1 MYDLSSGEWLSLL
14 FGPDNDLSGA
24 DLGQESGH
32 FGAWSA
38 AGRAGRILWTLP
50 RTGLVG
56 STSWR
61 NWMIVL
67 CRALKRPL
75 IGLAAAFCLGPFL
88 VAHAGQAENTVQLPI
103 KDLKIFAEIFGKIKS
118 SYVDDIDDS
127 QLLNDAIKG
136 MLGGLDPHT
145 VYLDAES
152 FREMNIDTHGE
163 FGGLGLEVTM
173 ENGVIRIVAPIDD
186 TPAHKAG
193 LKSGDLIISLDGVQV
208 KGLSLDESVS
218 LMRGKPGSEIVLTI
232 VRKGRPEPFEVT
244 LNRAIIQLESVRAEL
259 LETGFGYVRV
269 TQFQTGT
276 ATSLRQQLA
285 RLAREAGTALSGLVL
300 DLRDNPGGILDGAVQ
315 VSDTFLRDGLIVSTR
330 GRTEDS
336 EVTFS
341 ASPKDYLNDAPL
353 VVLVNGGSASA
364 SEIVAGA
371 LQDHGRALILGTTT
385 FGKGSVQ
392 TILPM
397 FNGAA
402 LKLTTARYYTPNDRS
417 IQATGITP
425 DVVSQPAESSQTP
438 DGDAS
443 RLRESDLAGHLENE
457 LEKDQDS
464 TVDTKADPSL
474 VSDPQVREALNI
486 LKGMVIARQ
495 QSL

>member
-1 MYDLSSGEWLSLL
+1 
-14 FGPDNDLSGA
+14 
-24 DLGQESGH
+24 
-32 FGAWSA
+32 
-38 AGRAGRILWTLP
+38 
-50 RTGLVG
+50 
-56 STSWR
+56 
-61 NWMIVL
+61 MIVL
-67 CRALKRPL
+67 CRALKRLL
-75 IGLAAAFCLGPFL
+75 IGLAAAFCLGPL
-88 VAHAGQAENTVQLPI
+88 WVAHAGQAENAVQLPI
-103 KDLKIFAEIFGKIKS
+103 EDLKIFAEIFGKIKS
-118 SYVDDIDDS
+118 DYVEDIDDS

-136 MLGGLDPHT
+136 MLDGLDPHT
-145 VYLDAES
+145 VYLDPDS

-193 LKSGDLIISLDGVQV
+193 LKSGDLIISMDGVQV
-208 KGLSLDESVS
+208 KGLSLGESVS

-232 VRKGRPEPFEVT
+232 VRKDRPEPFEVT
-244 LNRAIIQLESVRAEL
+244 LKRAIIQLESVRAEL

-269 TQFQTGT
+269 IQFQIGT

-285 RLAREAGTALSGLVL
+285 RLAREAGTALKGLVL
-300 DLRDNPGGILDGAVQ
+300 DLRDNPGGVLDGAIQ

-330 GRTEDS
+330 GRAEDS

-397 FNGAA
+397 LNGAA

-457 LEKDQDS
+457 LEKDQNA
-464 TVDTKADPSL
+464 TVDTKTDPL
-474 VSDPQVREALNI
+474 LFSDLQVREALNI
-486 LKGMVIARQ
+486 LKGMVIARH

>member
-1 MYDLSSGEWLSLL
+1 
-14 FGPDNDLSGA
+14 
-24 DLGQESGH
+24 
-32 FGAWSA
+32 
-38 AGRAGRILWTLP
+38 
-50 RTGLVG
+50 
-56 STSWR
+56 
-61 NWMIVL
+61 MIVL
-67 CRALKRPL
+67 CRALKRLL
-75 IGLAAAFCLGPFL
+75 IGLAAAFCLGPL
-88 VAHAGQAENTVQLPI
+88 WVAHAGQAENAVQLPI
-103 KDLKIFAEIFGKIKS
+103 EDLKIFAEIFGKIKS
-118 SYVDDIDDS
+118 DYVEDIDDS

-136 MLGGLDPHT
+136 MLDGLDPHT
-145 VYLDAES
+145 VYLDPDS

-193 LKSGDLIISLDGVQV
+193 LKSGDLIISMDGVQV
-208 KGLSLDESVS
+208 KGLSLGESVS

-232 VRKGRPEPFEVT
+232 VRKDRPEPFEVT
-244 LNRAIIQLESVRAEL
+244 LKRAIILLESVRAEL

-269 TQFQTGT
+269 IQFQTGT

-285 RLAREAGTALSGLVL
+285 RLAREAGTALNGLVL
-300 DLRDNPGGILDGAVQ
+300 DLRDNPGGVLDGAIQ

-330 GRTEDS
+330 GRAEDS
-336 EVTFS
+336 QVTFS

-397 FNGAA
+397 LNGAA

-425 DVVSQPAESSQTP
+425 DVVSQPAESSQTL
-438 DGDAS
+438 DRDAS

-457 LEKDQDS
+457 LEKDQNA
-464 TVDTKADPSL
+464 TVDTKTDPL
-474 VSDPQVREALNI
+474 LFSDLQVREALNI

>member
-1 MYDLSSGEWLSLL
+1 
-14 FGPDNDLSGA
+14 
-24 DLGQESGH
+24 
-32 FGAWSA
+32 
-38 AGRAGRILWTLP
+38 
-50 RTGLVG
+50 
-56 STSWR
+56 
-61 NWMIVL
+61 MIVL
-67 CRALKRPL
+67 CSALKRLL
-75 IGLAAAFCLGPFL
+75 IGLVAAFCLGPL
-88 VAHAGQAENTVQLPI
+88 WVAHAGQAENGVQLPI
-103 KDLKIFAEIFGKIKS
+103 EDLKIFAEIFGKIKS
-118 SYVDDIDDS
+118 DYVEDIDDS

-136 MLGGLDPHT
+136 MLDGLDPHT
-145 VYLDAES
+145 VYLDPES

-193 LKSGDLIISLDGVQV
+193 LKSGDLIISMDGVQV
-208 KGLSLDESVS
+208 KGLSLAESVS

-232 VRKGRPEPFEVT
+232 VRKDRPEPFEVT
-244 LNRAIIQLESVRAEL
+244 LKRAIIQLESVRAEL
-259 LETGFGYVRV
+259 LETGFGYVRII
-269 TQFQTGT
+269 QFQTGT
-276 ATSLRQQLA
+276 ATSLHQQLA
-285 RLAREAGTALSGLVL
+285 RLARKAGTALKGLVL
-300 DLRDNPGGILDGAVQ
+300 DLRDNPGGVLDGAIQ

-330 GRTEDS
+330 GRAEDS

-397 FNGAA
+397 LNGAA

-438 DGDAS
+438 DGDVS

-457 LEKDQDS
+457 LQKDENA
-464 TVDTKADPSL
+464 TVNTETDPLL

-495 QSL
+495 

>member
-1 MYDLSSGEWLSLL
+1 
-14 FGPDNDLSGA
+14 
-24 DLGQESGH
+24 
-32 FGAWSA
+32 
-38 AGRAGRILWTLP
+38 
-50 RTGLVG
+50 
-56 STSWR
+56 
-61 NWMIVL
+61 MIVL
-67 CRALKRPL
+67 CRALKRLL
-75 IGLAAAFCLGPFL
+75 IGLAAAFCLGPL
-88 VAHAGQAENTVQLPI
+88 WVAHAGQAENAVQLPI
-103 KDLKIFAEIFGKIKS
+103 EDLKIFAEIFGKIKS
-118 SYVDDIDDS
+118 DYVEDIDDS

-136 MLGGLDPHT
+136 MLDGLDPHT
-145 VYLDAES
+145 VYLDPES

-193 LKSGDLIISLDGVQV
+193 LKSGDLIISMDGVQV
-208 KGLSLDESVS
+208 KGLSLGESVS

-232 VRKGRPEPFEVT
+232 VRKDRPEPFEVT
-244 LNRAIIQLESVRAEL
+244 LKRAIIQLESVRAEL

-269 TQFQTGT
+269 VQFQTGT

-285 RLAREAGTALSGLVL
+285 RLAREAGTALKGLVL
-300 DLRDNPGGILDGAVQ
+300 DLRDNPGGVLDGAIQ

-330 GRTEDS
+330 GRAENS

-397 FNGAA
+397 LNGAA

-457 LEKDQDS
+457 LEKDQNA
-464 TVDTKADPSL
+464 TVDPKTDRL
-474 VSDPQVREALNI
+474 LFSDLQVREALNI

>member
-1 MYDLSSGEWLSLL
+1 M
-14 FGPDNDLSGA
+14 N
-24 DLGQESGH
+24 
-32 FGAWSA
+32 
-38 AGRAGRILWTLP
+38 
-50 RTGLVG
+50 
-56 STSWR
+56 
-61 NWMIVL
+61 VL
-67 CRALKRPL
+67 CRALKRLL
-75 IGLAAAFCLGPFL
+75 IGLAAAFCLGPL
-88 VAHAGQAENTVQLPI
+88 WVAHAGQAENAVQLPI
-103 KDLKIFAEIFGKIKS
+103 EDLKIFAEIFGKIKS
-118 SYVDDIDDS
+118 DYVEDIDDS

-136 MLGGLDPHT
+136 MLDGLDPHT
-145 VYLDAES
+145 VYLDPES

-193 LKSGDLIISLDGVQV
+193 LKSGDLIISMDGVQV
-208 KGLSLDESVS
+208 KGLSLGESVS

-232 VRKGRPEPFEVT
+232 VRKDRPEPFEVT
-244 LNRAIIQLESVRAEL
+244 LKRAIIQLESVRAEL

-269 TQFQTGT
+269 IQFQTGT

-285 RLAREAGTALSGLVL
+285 RLAREAGTALKGLVL
-300 DLRDNPGGILDGAVQ
+300 DLRDNPGGVLDGAIQ

-330 GRTEDS
+330 GRAENS

-397 FNGAA
+397 LNGAA

-457 LEKDQDS
+457 LEKDQNA
-464 TVDTKADPSL
+464 TVDPKTDRL
-474 VSDPQVREALNI
+474 LFSDLQVREALNI

>member
-1 MYDLSSGEWLSLL
+1 
-14 FGPDNDLSGA
+14 
-24 DLGQESGH
+24 
-32 FGAWSA
+32 
-38 AGRAGRILWTLP
+38 
-50 RTGLVG
+50 
-56 STSWR
+56 
-61 NWMIVL
+61 MIVL
-67 CRALKRPL
+67 CRALKRLL
-75 IGLAAAFCLGPFL
+75 IGLAAAFCLGPL
-88 VAHAGQAENTVQLPI
+88 WVAHAGQAENAVQLPI
-103 KDLKIFAEIFGKIKS
+103 EDLKIFAEIFGKIKS
-118 SYVDDIDDS
+118 DYVEDIDDS

-136 MLGGLDPHT
+136 MLDGLDPHT
-145 VYLDAES
+145 VYLDPDS

-193 LKSGDLIISLDGVQV
+193 LKSGDLIISMDGVQV
-208 KGLSLDESVS
+208 KGLSLGESVS

-232 VRKGRPEPFEVT
+232 VRKDRPEPFEVT
-244 LNRAIIQLESVRAEL
+244 LKRAIIQLESVRAEL

-269 TQFQTGT
+269 IQFQIGT

-285 RLAREAGTALSGLVL
+285 RLAREAGTALKGLVL
-300 DLRDNPGGILDGAVQ
+300 DLRDNPGGVLDGAIQ

-330 GRTEDS
+330 GRAEDS
-336 EVTFS
+336 QVTFS

-397 FNGAA
+397 LNGAA

-457 LEKDQDS
+457 LEKDQNA
-464 TVDTKADPSL
+464 TVDTKTDPL
-474 VSDPQVREALNI
+474 LFSDLQVREALNI

>member
-1 MYDLSSGEWLSLL
+1 
-14 FGPDNDLSGA
+14 
-24 DLGQESGH
+24 
-32 FGAWSA
+32 
-38 AGRAGRILWTLP
+38 
-50 RTGLVG
+50 
-56 STSWR
+56 
-61 NWMIVL
+61 MIVL
-67 CRALKRPL
+67 CRALKRLL
-75 IGLAAAFCLGPFL
+75 IGLAAAFCLGPL
-88 VAHAGQAENTVQLPI
+88 WVAHAGQAENAVQLPI
-103 KDLKIFAEIFGKIKS
+103 EDLKIFAEIFGKIKS
-118 SYVDDIDDS
+118 DYVEDIDDS

-136 MLGGLDPHT
+136 MLDGLDPHT
-145 VYLDAES
+145 VYLDPDS

-193 LKSGDLIISLDGVQV
+193 LKSGDLIISMDGVQV
-208 KGLSLDESVS
+208 KGLSLGESVS

-232 VRKGRPEPFEVT
+232 VRKDRPEPFEVT
-244 LNRAIIQLESVRAEL
+244 LKRAIIQLESVRAEL

-269 TQFQTGT
+269 IQFQIGT

-285 RLAREAGTALSGLVL
+285 RLAREAGTALKGLVL
-300 DLRDNPGGILDGAVQ
+300 DLRDNPGGVLDGAIQ

-330 GRTEDS
+330 GRAENS

-397 FNGAA
+397 LNGAA

-425 DVVSQPAESSQTP
+425 DVVSHPAETSQTP
-438 DGDAS
+438 DGNAS
-443 RLRESDLAGHLENE
+443 RLRESDLAGHLEHE
-457 LEKDQDS
+457 LEKNQIA
-464 TVDTKADPSL
+464 TVDSKTDPLL

-486 LKGMVIARQ
+486 LKGMVIVRQ

>member
-1 MYDLSSGEWLSLL
+1 
-14 FGPDNDLSGA
+14 
-24 DLGQESGH
+24 
-32 FGAWSA
+32 
-38 AGRAGRILWTLP
+38 
-50 RTGLVG
+50 
-56 STSWR
+56 
-61 NWMIVL
+61 MIVL
-67 CRALKRPL
+67 CRALKRLL
-75 IGLAAAFCLGPFL
+75 IGLAAAFCLGPL
-88 VAHAGQAENTVQLPI
+88 WVAHAGQAENAVQLPI
-103 KDLKIFAEIFGKIKS
+103 EDLKIFAEIFGKIKS
-118 SYVDDIDDS
+118 GYVEEIDDS

-136 MLGGLDPHT
+136 MLDGLDPHT
-145 VYLDAES
+145 VYLDPDS

-193 LKSGDLIISLDGVQV
+193 LKSGDLIISMDGVQV
-208 KGLSLDESVS
+208 KGLSLGESVS

-232 VRKGRPEPFEVT
+232 VRKDRPEPFEVT
-244 LNRAIIQLESVRAEL
+244 LKRAIIQLESVRAEL

-269 TQFQTGT
+269 IQFQIGT

-285 RLAREAGTALSGLVL
+285 RLAREAGTALKGLVL
-300 DLRDNPGGILDGAVQ
+300 DLRDNPGGVLDGAIQ

-330 GRTEDS
+330 GRAEDS

-397 FNGAA
+397 LNGAA

-425 DVVSQPAESSQTP
+425 DVVSQPAESSQTL
-438 DGDAS
+438 DRDAS

-457 LEKDQDS
+457 LEKDQNA
-464 TVDTKADPSL
+464 TVDTKTDPL
-474 VSDPQVREALNI
+474 LFSDLQVREALNI

>member
-1 MYDLSSGEWLSLL
+1 
-14 FGPDNDLSGA
+14 
-24 DLGQESGH
+24 
-32 FGAWSA
+32 
-38 AGRAGRILWTLP
+38 
-50 RTGLVG
+50 
-56 STSWR
+56 
-61 NWMIVL
+61 MIVL
-67 CRALKRPL
+67 CRALKRLL
-75 IGLAAAFCLGPFL
+75 IGLAAAFCLGPL
-88 VAHAGQAENTVQLPI
+88 WVAHAGQAENAVQLPI
-103 KDLKIFAEIFGKIKS
+103 EDLKIFAEIFGKIKS
-118 SYVDDIDDS
+118 DYVEDIDDS

-136 MLGGLDPHT
+136 MLDGLDPHT
-145 VYLDAES
+145 VYLDPES

-193 LKSGDLIISLDGVQV
+193 LKSGDLIISMDGVQV
-208 KGLSLDESVS
+208 KGLSLGESVS

-232 VRKGRPEPFEVT
+232 VRKDRPEPFEVT
-244 LNRAIIQLESVRAEL
+244 LKRAIIQLESVRAEL

-269 TQFQTGT
+269 IQFQTGT

-285 RLAREAGTALSGLVL
+285 RLAREAGTALKGLVL
-300 DLRDNPGGILDGAVQ
+300 DLRDNPGGVLDGAIQ

-330 GRTEDS
+330 GRAEDS

-397 FNGAA
+397 LNGAA

-438 DGDAS
+438 DGDVS

-457 LEKDQDS
+457 LQKDNNA
-464 TVDTKADPSL
+464 TVDTKTDPLL

-495 QSL
+495 

>member
-1 MYDLSSGEWLSLL
+1 
-14 FGPDNDLSGA
+14 
-24 DLGQESGH
+24 
-32 FGAWSA
+32 
-38 AGRAGRILWTLP
+38 
-50 RTGLVG
+50 
-56 STSWR
+56 
-61 NWMIVL
+61 MIVL
-67 CRALKRPL
+67 CRALKRLL
-75 IGLAAAFCLGPFL
+75 IGLAAAFCLGPL
-88 VAHAGQAENTVQLPI
+88 WVAHAGQAENAVQLPI
-103 KDLKIFAEIFGKIKS
+103 EDLKIFAEIFGKIKS
-118 SYVDDIDDS
+118 DYVEDIDDS

-136 MLGGLDPHT
+136 MLDGLDPHT
-145 VYLDAES
+145 VYLDPDS

-193 LKSGDLIISLDGVQV
+193 LKSGDLIISMDGVQV
-208 KGLSLDESVS
+208 KGLSLGESVS

-232 VRKGRPEPFEVT
+232 VRKDRPEPFEVT
-244 LNRAIIQLESVRAEL
+244 LKRAIIQLESVRAEL

-269 TQFQTGT
+269 IQFQIGT

-285 RLAREAGTALSGLVL
+285 RLAREAGTALKGLVL
-300 DLRDNPGGILDGAVQ
+300 DLRDNPGGVLDGAIQ

-330 GRTEDS
+330 GRAEDS

-397 FNGAA
+397 LNGAA

-425 DVVSQPAESSQTP
+425 DVVSQPAESSQTL
-438 DGDAS
+438 DRDAS

-457 LEKDQDS
+457 LEKDQNA
-464 TVDTKADPSL
+464 TVDPKTDRL
-474 VSDPQVREALNI
+474 LFSDLQVREALNI

>member
-1 MYDLSSGEWLSLL
+1 
-14 FGPDNDLSGA
+14 
-24 DLGQESGH
+24 
-32 FGAWSA
+32 
-38 AGRAGRILWTLP
+38 
-50 RTGLVG
+50 
-56 STSWR
+56 
-61 NWMIVL
+61 MIVL
-67 CRALKRPL
+67 CRALKRLL
-75 IGLAAAFCLGPFL
+75 IGLAAAFCLGPL
-88 VAHAGQAENTVQLPI
+88 WVAHAGQAENGVRLPI
-103 KDLKIFAEIFGKIKS
+103 EDLKIFAEIFGKIKS
-118 SYVDDIDDS
+118 DYVENIDDS

-136 MLGGLDPHT
+136 MLDGLDPHT
-145 VYLDAES
+145 VYLDPDS

-193 LKSGDLIISLDGVQV
+193 LKSGDLIISMDGVQV
-208 KGLSLDESVS
+208 KGLSLAESVS

-232 VRKGRPEPFEVT
+232 VRKDRPEPFEVT
-244 LNRAIIQLESVRAEL
+244 LKRAIIQLESVRAEL

-269 TQFQTGT
+269 IQFQIGT

-285 RLAREAGTALSGLVL
+285 RLAREAGTALKGLVL
-300 DLRDNPGGILDGAVQ
+300 DLRDNPGGVLDGAIQ

-330 GRTEDS
+330 GRAEDS

-397 FNGAA
+397 LNGAA

-438 DGDAS
+438 DGDVS

-457 LEKDQDS
+457 LQNDNNA
-464 TVDTKADPSL
+464 TVDTKTDPLL

-495 QSL
+495 

>member
-1 MYDLSSGEWLSLL
+1 
-14 FGPDNDLSGA
+14 
-24 DLGQESGH
+24 
-32 FGAWSA
+32 
-38 AGRAGRILWTLP
+38 
-50 RTGLVG
+50 
-56 STSWR
+56 
-61 NWMIVL
+61 MIVL
-67 CRALKRPL
+67 CRALKRLL
-75 IGLAAAFCLGPFL
+75 IGLVAAFCLGPL
-88 VAHAGQAENTVQLPI
+88 WVAHAGQAENAVQLPI
-103 KDLKIFAEIFGKIKS
+103 EDLKIFAEIFGKIKS
-118 SYVDDIDDS
+118 DYVEDIDDS

-136 MLGGLDPHT
+136 MLNGLDPHT
-145 VYLDAES
+145 VYLDPDS

-193 LKSGDLIISLDGVQV
+193 LRSGDLIISMDGVQV
-208 KGLSLDESVS
+208 KGLSLGESVS

-232 VRKGRPEPFEVT
+232 VRKDRPEPFEVT
-244 LNRAIIQLESVRAEL
+244 LKRAIIQLESVRAEL

-269 TQFQTGT
+269 IQFQIGT

-285 RLAREAGTALSGLVL
+285 RLARESGTALKGLVL
-300 DLRDNPGGILDGAVQ
+300 DLRDNPGGVLDGAIQ

-330 GRTEDS
+330 GRAEDS

-397 FNGAA
+397 LNGAA

-457 LEKDQDS
+457 LEKDQNA
-464 TVDTKADPSL
+464 TVDTKTDPL
-474 VSDPQVREALNI
+474 LFSDLQVREALNI

>member
-1 MYDLSSGEWLSLL
+1 
-14 FGPDNDLSGA
+14 
-24 DLGQESGH
+24 
-32 FGAWSA
+32 
-38 AGRAGRILWTLP
+38 
-50 RTGLVG
+50 
-56 STSWR
+56 
-61 NWMIVL
+61 MIVL
-67 CRALKRPL
+67 CRALKRLL
-75 IGLAAAFCLGPFL
+75 IGLAAAFCLGPL
-88 VAHAGQAENTVQLPI
+88 WVAHAGQAENAVQLPI
-103 KDLKIFAEIFGKIKS
+103 EDLKIFAEIFGKIKS
-118 SYVDDIDDS
+118 DYVEDIDDS

-136 MLGGLDPHT
+136 MLDGLDPHT
-145 VYLDAES
+145 VYLDPDS

-193 LKSGDLIISLDGVQV
+193 LKSGDLIISMDGVQV
-208 KGLSLDESVS
+208 KGLSLAESVS

-232 VRKGRPEPFEVT
+232 VRKDRPEPFEVT
-244 LNRAIIQLESVRAEL
+244 LKRAIIQLESVRAEL

-269 TQFQTGT
+269 IQFQIGT

-285 RLAREAGTALSGLVL
+285 RLAREAGTALKGLVL
-300 DLRDNPGGILDGAVQ
+300 DLRDNPGGVLDGAIQ

-330 GRTEDS
+330 GRAEDS

-397 FNGAA
+397 LNGAA

-425 DVVSQPAESSQTP
+425 DVVSQPAESSQTL
-438 DGDAS
+438 DRDAS

-457 LEKDQDS
+457 LEKDQNA
-464 TVDTKADPSL
+464 TVDTKTDPL
-474 VSDPQVREALNI
+474 LFSDLQVREALNI

>member
-1 MYDLSSGEWLSLL
+1 
-14 FGPDNDLSGA
+14 
-24 DLGQESGH
+24 
-32 FGAWSA
+32 
-38 AGRAGRILWTLP
+38 
-50 RTGLVG
+50 
-56 STSWR
+56 
-61 NWMIVL
+61 MIVL
-67 CRALKRPL
+67 CRALKRLL
-75 IGLAAAFCLGPFL
+75 IGLAAAFCLGPL
-88 VAHAGQAENTVQLPI
+88 WVAHAGQAENAVQLPI
-103 KDLKIFAEIFGKIKS
+103 EDLKIFAEIFGKIKS
-118 SYVDDIDDS
+118 DYVEDIDDS

-136 MLGGLDPHT
+136 MLDGLDPHT
-145 VYLDAES
+145 VYLDPES

-173 ENGVIRIVAPIDD
+173 ENGVIRIVAPIDG

-193 LKSGDLIISLDGVQV
+193 LKSGDLIISMDGVQV
-208 KGLSLDESVS
+208 KGLSLGESVS

-232 VRKGRPEPFEVT
+232 VRKDRPEPFEVT
-244 LNRAIIQLESVRAEL
+244 LKRAIIQLESVRAEL

-269 TQFQTGT
+269 IQFQTGT

-285 RLAREAGTALSGLVL
+285 RLAREAGTALKGLVL
-300 DLRDNPGGILDGAVQ
+300 DLRDNPGGVLDGAIQ

-330 GRTEDS
+330 GRAENS

-397 FNGAA
+397 LNGAA

-457 LEKDQDS
+457 LEKDQNA
-464 TVDTKADPSL
+464 TVDPKTDPL
-474 VSDPQVREALNI
+474 LFSDLQVREALNI

>member
-1 MYDLSSGEWLSLL
+1 
-14 FGPDNDLSGA
+14 
-24 DLGQESGH
+24 
-32 FGAWSA
+32 
-38 AGRAGRILWTLP
+38 
-50 RTGLVG
+50 
-56 STSWR
+56 
-61 NWMIVL
+61 MIVL
-67 CRALKRPL
+67 CSALKRLL
-75 IGLAAAFCLGPFL
+75 IGLVAAFCLGPL
-88 VAHAGQAENTVQLPI
+88 WVAHAGQAENGVQLPI
-103 KDLKIFAEIFGKIKS
+103 EDLKIFAEIFGKIKS
-118 SYVDDIDDS
+118 DYVEDIDDS

-136 MLGGLDPHT
+136 MLDGLDPHT
-145 VYLDAES
+145 VYLDPES

-193 LKSGDLIISLDGVQV
+193 LKSGDFIISIDGVQV
-208 KGLSLDESVS
+208 KGLSLGESVS

-232 VRKGRPEPFEVT
+232 VRKDLPDPFEVT
-244 LNRAIIQLESVRAEL
+244 LKRAIIQLESVRAEL

-269 TQFQTGT
+269 IQFQTGT
-276 ATSLRQQLA
+276 ATALRQQLA
-285 RLAREAGTALSGLVL
+285 RLGRETGTVLKGLVL
-300 DLRDNPGGILDGAVQ
+300 DLRDNPGGVLDGAIQ

-330 GRTEDS
+330 GRAEDS

-397 FNGAA
+397 LNGAA

-425 DVVSQPAESSQTP
+425 DVVSQPAESSQTAE
-438 DGDAS
+438 GDVS

-457 LEKDQDS
+457 LQKDENA
-464 TVDTKADPSL
+464 TVNTETDPLL

-495 QSL
+495 

>member
-1 MYDLSSGEWLSLL
+1 
-14 FGPDNDLSGA
+14 
-24 DLGQESGH
+24 
-32 FGAWSA
+32 
-38 AGRAGRILWTLP
+38 
-50 RTGLVG
+50 
-56 STSWR
+56 
-61 NWMIVL
+61 MIVL
-67 CRALKRPL
+67 CRALKRLL
-75 IGLAAAFCLGPFL
+75 IGLAAAFCLGPL
-88 VAHAGQAENTVQLPI
+88 WVAHAGQAENAVQLPI
-103 KDLKIFAEIFGKIKS
+103 EDLKIFAEIFGKIKS
-118 SYVDDIDDS
+118 DYVEDIDDS

-136 MLGGLDPHT
+136 MLDGLDPHT
-145 VYLDAES
+145 VYLDPES

-193 LKSGDLIISLDGVQV
+193 LKSGDLIISMDGVQV
-208 KGLSLDESVS
+208 KGLSLGESVS

-232 VRKGRPEPFEVT
+232 VRKDRPEPFEVT
-244 LNRAIIQLESVRAEL
+244 LKRAIIQLESVRAEL

-269 TQFQTGT
+269 IQFQIGT

-285 RLAREAGTALSGLVL
+285 RLAREAGTALKGLVL
-300 DLRDNPGGILDGAVQ
+300 DLRDNPGGVLDGAIQ

-330 GRTEDS
+330 GRAEDS

-397 FNGAA
+397 LNGAA

-457 LEKDQDS
+457 LEKDQNA
-464 TVDTKADPSL
+464 TVDTKTDPL
-474 VSDPQVREALNI
+474 LFSDLQVREALNI

>member
-1 MYDLSSGEWLSLL
+1 
-14 FGPDNDLSGA
+14 
-24 DLGQESGH
+24 
-32 FGAWSA
+32 
-38 AGRAGRILWTLP
+38 
-50 RTGLVG
+50 
-56 STSWR
+56 
-61 NWMIVL
+61 MIVL
-67 CRALKRPL
+67 CRALKRLL
-75 IGLAAAFCLGPFL
+75 IGLAAAFCLGPL
-88 VAHAGQAENTVQLPI
+88 WVAHAGQAENAVQLPI
-103 KDLKIFAEIFGKIKS
+103 EDLKIFAEIFGKIKS
-118 SYVDDIDDS
+118 DYVEDIDDS
-127 QLLNDAIKG
+127 QLLNNAIKG
-136 MLGGLDPHT
+136 MLDGLDPHT
-145 VYLDAES
+145 VYLDPDS
-152 FREMNIDTHGE
+152 FREMNIDTRGE

-193 LKSGDLIISLDGVQV
+193 LKSGDLIISMDGVQV
-208 KGLSLDESVS
+208 KGLSLGESVS

-232 VRKGRPEPFEVT
+232 VRKDRPEPFEVT
-244 LNRAIIQLESVRAEL
+244 LKRAIIQLESVRAEL

-269 TQFQTGT
+269 IQFQIGT

-285 RLAREAGTALSGLVL
+285 RLAREAGTALKGLVL
-300 DLRDNPGGILDGAVQ
+300 DLRDNPGGVLDGAIQ

-330 GRTEDS
+330 GRAEDS

-397 FNGAA
+397 LNGAA

-425 DVVSQPAESSQTP
+425 DVVSQPAESSQTL
-438 DGDAS
+438 DRDAS

-457 LEKDQDS
+457 LEKDQNA
-464 TVDTKADPSL
+464 TVDTKTDPL
-474 VSDPQVREALNI
+474 LFSDLQVREALNI

>member
-1 MYDLSSGEWLSLL
+1 
-14 FGPDNDLSGA
+14 
-24 DLGQESGH
+24 
-32 FGAWSA
+32 
-38 AGRAGRILWTLP
+38 
-50 RTGLVG
+50 
-56 STSWR
+56 
-61 NWMIVL
+61 MIVL
-67 CRALKRPL
+67 CRALKRLL
-75 IGLAAAFCLGPFL
+75 IGLAAAFCLGPL
-88 VAHAGQAENTVQLPI
+88 WVAHAGQAENAVQLPI
-103 KDLKIFAEIFGKIKS
+103 EDLKIFAEIFGKIKS
-118 SYVDDIDDS
+118 DYVEDIDDS

-136 MLGGLDPHT
+136 MLDGLDPHT
-145 VYLDAES
+145 VYLDPDS

-193 LKSGDLIISLDGVQV
+193 LKSGDLIISMDGVQV
-208 KGLSLDESVS
+208 KGLSLGESVS

-232 VRKGRPEPFEVT
+232 VRKDRPEPFEVT
-244 LNRAIIQLESVRAEL
+244 LKRAIIQLESVRAEL

-269 TQFQTGT
+269 IQFQIGT

-285 RLAREAGTALSGLVL
+285 RLAREAGTALKGLVL
-300 DLRDNPGGILDGAVQ
+300 DLRDNPGGVLDGAIQ

-330 GRTEDS
+330 GRAEDS
-336 EVTFS
+336 QVTFS

-397 FNGAA
+397 LNGAA

-425 DVVSQPAESSQTP
+425 DVVSQPAESSQTL
-438 DGDAS
+438 DRDAS

-457 LEKDQDS
+457 LEKDQNA
-464 TVDTKADPSL
+464 TVDTKTDPL
-474 VSDPQVREALNI
+474 LFSDLQVREALNI

>member
-1 MYDLSSGEWLSLL
+1 
-14 FGPDNDLSGA
+14 
-24 DLGQESGH
+24 
-32 FGAWSA
+32 
-38 AGRAGRILWTLP
+38 
-50 RTGLVG
+50 
-56 STSWR
+56 
-61 NWMIVL
+61 MIVL
-67 CRALKRPL
+67 CRALKRLL
-75 IGLAAAFCLGPFL
+75 IVLAAAFCLGPL
-88 VAHAGQAENTVQLPI
+88 WVAHAGQAENAVQLPI
-103 KDLKIFAEIFGKIKS
+103 EDLKIFAEIFGKIKS
-118 SYVDDIDDS
+118 DYVEDIDDS
-127 QLLNDAIKG
+127 QLLNNAIKG
-136 MLGGLDPHT
+136 MLDGLDPHT
-145 VYLDAES
+145 VYLDPDS

-193 LKSGDLIISLDGVQV
+193 LKSGDLIISIDGVQV
-208 KGLSLDESVS
+208 KGLSLGESVS

-232 VRKGRPEPFEVT
+232 VRKDRPEPFEVT
-244 LNRAIIQLESVRAEL
+244 LKRAIIQLESVRAEL

-269 TQFQTGT
+269 IQFQIGT

-285 RLAREAGTALSGLVL
+285 RLAREAGTALKGLVL
-300 DLRDNPGGILDGAVQ
+300 DLRDNPGGVLDGAIQ

-330 GRTEDS
+330 GRAEDS

-397 FNGAA
+397 LNGAA

-425 DVVSQPAESSQTP
+425 DVVSQPAESSQTL
-438 DGDAS
+438 DRDAS

-457 LEKDQDS
+457 LEKDQNA
-464 TVDTKADPSL
+464 TVDTKTDPL
-474 VSDPQVREALNI
+474 LFSDLQVREALNI

>member
-1 MYDLSSGEWLSLL
+1 
-14 FGPDNDLSGA
+14 
-24 DLGQESGH
+24 
-32 FGAWSA
+32 
-38 AGRAGRILWTLP
+38 
-50 RTGLVG
+50 
-56 STSWR
+56 
-61 NWMIVL
+61 MIVL

-75 IGLAAAFCLGPFL
+75 IGLVAAFCLGPL
-88 VAHAGQAENTVQLPI
+88 WVAHAGQAENAVQLPI
-103 KDLKIFAEIFGKIKS
+103 EDLKIFAEIFGKIKS
-118 SYVDDIDDS
+118 DYVEDIDDS

-136 MLGGLDPHT
+136 MLDGLDPHT
-145 VYLDAES
+145 VYLDPES

-193 LKSGDLIISLDGVQV
+193 LKSGDLIIRMDGVQV
-208 KGLSLDESVS
+208 KGLSLGESVS

-232 VRKGRPEPFEVT
+232 VRKDRPEPFEVT
-244 LNRAIIQLESVRAEL
+244 LKRAIIQLESVRAEL

-269 TQFQTGT
+269 IQFQTGT

-285 RLAREAGTALSGLVL
+285 RLAREAGTALNGLVL
-300 DLRDNPGGILDGAVQ
+300 DLRDNPGGVLDGAIQ

-330 GRTEDS
+330 GRAEDS
-336 EVTFS
+336 QVTFS

-397 FNGAA
+397 LNGAA

-425 DVVSQPAESSQTP
+425 DVVSHPAETSQTP
-438 DGDAS
+438 DGNAS

-457 LEKDQDS
+457 LEKNQIA
-464 TVDTKADPSL
+464 TVESKTDPLL

-486 LKGMVIARQ
+486 LKGMVIVRQ

>member
-1 MYDLSSGEWLSLL
+1 
-14 FGPDNDLSGA
+14 
-24 DLGQESGH
+24 
-32 FGAWSA
+32 
-38 AGRAGRILWTLP
+38 
-50 RTGLVG
+50 
-56 STSWR
+56 
-61 NWMIVL
+61 MIVL
-67 CRALKRPL
+67 CRALKRLL
-75 IGLAAAFCLGPFL
+75 IGLVAAFCLGPL
-88 VAHAGQAENTVQLPI
+88 WVAHAGQAENGVRLPI
-103 KDLKIFAEIFGKIKS
+103 EDLKIFAEIFGKIKS
-118 SYVDDIDDS
+118 DYVEDIDDS
-127 QLLNDAIKG
+127 QLLNNAIKG
-136 MLGGLDPHT
+136 MLDGLDPHT
-145 VYLDAES
+145 VYLDPDS

-193 LKSGDLIISLDGVQV
+193 LKSGDLIISMDGVQV
-208 KGLSLDESVS
+208 KGLSLGESVS

-232 VRKGRPEPFEVT
+232 VRKDRPEPFEVT
-244 LNRAIIQLESVRAEL
+244 LKRAIIQLESVRAEL

-269 TQFQTGT
+269 IQFQIGT

-285 RLAREAGTALSGLVL
+285 RLAREAGTALKGLVL
-300 DLRDNPGGILDGAVQ
+300 DLRDNPGGVLDGAIQ

-330 GRTEDS
+330 GRAEDS

-397 FNGAA
+397 LNGAA

-425 DVVSQPAESSQTP
+425 DVVSQPAESSQTL
-438 DGDAS
+438 DRDAS

-457 LEKDQDS
+457 LEKDQNA
-464 TVDTKADPSL
+464 TVDTKTDPL
-474 VSDPQVREALNI
+474 LFSDLQVREALNI

>member
-1 MYDLSSGEWLSLL
+1 
-14 FGPDNDLSGA
+14 
-24 DLGQESGH
+24 
-32 FGAWSA
+32 
-38 AGRAGRILWTLP
+38 
-50 RTGLVG
+50 
-56 STSWR
+56 
-61 NWMIVL
+61 MIVL
-67 CRALKRPL
+67 CRALKRLL
-75 IGLAAAFCLGPFL
+75 IGLAAAFCLGPL
-88 VAHAGQAENTVQLPI
+88 WVAHAGQAENAVQLPI
-103 KDLKIFAEIFGKIKS
+103 EDLKIFAEIFGKIKS
-118 SYVDDIDDS
+118 DYVEDIDDS

-136 MLGGLDPHT
+136 MLDGLDPHT
-145 VYLDAES
+145 VYLDPDS

-193 LKSGDLIISLDGVQV
+193 LKSGDLIISMDGVQV
-208 KGLSLDESVS
+208 KGLSLGESVS

-232 VRKGRPEPFEVT
+232 VRKDRPEPFEVT
-244 LNRAIIQLESVRAEL
+244 LKRAIIQLESVRAEL

-269 TQFQTGT
+269 IQFQIGT

-285 RLAREAGTALSGLVL
+285 RLAREAGTALKGLVL
-300 DLRDNPGGILDGAVQ
+300 DLRDNPGGVLDGAIQ

-330 GRTEDS
+330 GRAEDS

-371 LQDHGRALILGTTT
+371 LQDNGRALILGTTT

-397 FNGAA
+397 LNGAA

-457 LEKDQDS
+457 LEKDQNA
-464 TVDTKADPSL
+464 TVDPKTDRL
-474 VSDPQVREALNI
+474 LFSDLQVREALNI

>member
-1 MYDLSSGEWLSLL
+1 
-14 FGPDNDLSGA
+14 
-24 DLGQESGH
+24 
-32 FGAWSA
+32 
-38 AGRAGRILWTLP
+38 
-50 RTGLVG
+50 
-56 STSWR
+56 
-61 NWMIVL
+61 MIVL
-67 CRALKRPL
+67 CRALKRLL
-75 IGLAAAFCLGPFL
+75 IGLAAAFCLGPL
-88 VAHAGQAENTVQLPI
+88 WVAHAGQVENAVQLPI
-103 KDLKIFAEIFGKIKS
+103 EDLKIFAEIFGKIKS
-118 SYVDDIDDS
+118 DYVEDIDDS

-136 MLGGLDPHT
+136 MLDGLDPHT
-145 VYLDAES
+145 VYLDPDS

-193 LKSGDLIISLDGVQV
+193 LKSGDLIISMDGVQV
-208 KGLSLDESVS
+208 KGLSLGESVS

-232 VRKGRPEPFEVT
+232 VRKDRPEPFEVT
-244 LNRAIIQLESVRAEL
+244 LKRAIIQLESVRAEL

-269 TQFQTGT
+269 IQFQIGT

-285 RLAREAGTALSGLVL
+285 RLAREAGTALKGLVL
-300 DLRDNPGGILDGAVQ
+300 DLRDNPGGVLDGAIQ

-330 GRTEDS
+330 GRAEDS

-397 FNGAA
+397 LNGAA

-425 DVVSQPAESSQTP
+425 DVVSQPAESSQTL
-438 DGDAS
+438 DRDAS

-457 LEKDQDS
+457 LEKDQNA
-464 TVDTKADPSL
+464 TVDTKTDPL
-474 VSDPQVREALNI
+474 LFSDLQVREALNI

>member
-1 MYDLSSGEWLSLL
+1 
-14 FGPDNDLSGA
+14 
-24 DLGQESGH
+24 
-32 FGAWSA
+32 
-38 AGRAGRILWTLP
+38 
-50 RTGLVG
+50 
-56 STSWR
+56 
-61 NWMIVL
+61 MIVL
-67 CRALKRPL
+67 CRALKRLL
-75 IGLAAAFCLGPFL
+75 IGLAAAFCLGPL
-88 VAHAGQAENTVQLPI
+88 WVAHAGQAENAVQLPI
-103 KDLKIFAEIFGKIKS
+103 EDLKIFAEIFGKIKS
-118 SYVDDIDDS
+118 DYVEDIDDS

-136 MLGGLDPHT
+136 MLDGLDPHT
-145 VYLDAES
+145 VYLDPDS

-193 LKSGDLIISLDGVQV
+193 LKSGDLIISMDGVQV
-208 KGLSLDESVS
+208 KGLSLGESVS

-232 VRKGRPEPFEVT
+232 VRKDRPEPFEVT
-244 LNRAIIQLESVRAEL
+244 LKRAIIQLESVRAEL

-269 TQFQTGT
+269 IQFQIGT

-285 RLAREAGTALSGLVL
+285 RLAREAGTALKGLVL
-300 DLRDNPGGILDGAVQ
+300 DLRDNPGGVLDGAIQ

-330 GRTEDS
+330 GRAEDS

-371 LQDHGRALILGTTT
+371 LQDHGRALILGTAT

-397 FNGAA
+397 LNGAA

-425 DVVSQPAESSQTP
+425 DVVSQPAESSQTL
-438 DGDAS
+438 DRDAS

-457 LEKDQDS
+457 LEKDQNA
-464 TVDTKADPSL
+464 TVDTKTDPL
-474 VSDPQVREALNI
+474 LFSDLQVREALNI

>member
-1 MYDLSSGEWLSLL
+1 
-14 FGPDNDLSGA
+14 
-24 DLGQESGH
+24 
-32 FGAWSA
+32 
-38 AGRAGRILWTLP
+38 
-50 RTGLVG
+50 
-56 STSWR
+56 
-61 NWMIVL
+61 MIVL
-67 CRALKRPL
+67 CRALKRLL
-75 IGLAAAFCLGPFL
+75 IGLAAAFCLGPL
-88 VAHAGQAENTVQLPI
+88 WVAHAGQAENAVQLPI
-103 KDLKIFAEIFGKIKS
+103 EDLKIFAEIFGKIKS
-118 SYVDDIDDS
+118 DYVEDIDDS

-136 MLGGLDPHT
+136 MLDGLDPHT
-145 VYLDAES
+145 VYLDPES

-193 LKSGDLIISLDGVQV
+193 LKSGDLIISMDGVQV
-208 KGLSLDESVS
+208 KGLSLGESVS

-232 VRKGRPEPFEVT
+232 VRKDRPEPFEVT
-244 LNRAIIQLESVRAEL
+244 LKRAIIQLESVRAEL

-269 TQFQTGT
+269 IQFQIGT

-285 RLAREAGTALSGLVL
+285 RLAREAGTALKGLVL
-300 DLRDNPGGILDGAVQ
+300 DLRDNPGGVLDGAIQ

-330 GRTEDS
+330 GRAEDS

-397 FNGAA
+397 LNGAA

-438 DGDAS
+438 DGDVS

-457 LEKDQDS
+457 LQNDNNA
-464 TVDTKADPSL
+464 TVDTKTDPLL

-495 QSL
+495 

>member
-1 MYDLSSGEWLSLL
+1 
-14 FGPDNDLSGA
+14 
-24 DLGQESGH
+24 
-32 FGAWSA
+32 
-38 AGRAGRILWTLP
+38 
-50 RTGLVG
+50 
-56 STSWR
+56 
-61 NWMIVL
+61 MIVL
-67 CRALKRPL
+67 CRALKRLL
-75 IGLAAAFCLGPFL
+75 IGLAAAFCLGPL
-88 VAHAGQAENTVQLPI
+88 WVAHAGQAENAVQLPI
-103 KDLKIFAEIFGKIKS
+103 EDLKIFAEIFGKIKS
-118 SYVDDIDDS
+118 DYVEDIDDS

-136 MLGGLDPHT
+136 MLDGLDPHT
-145 VYLDAES
+145 VYLDPDS

-193 LKSGDLIISLDGVQV
+193 LKSGDLIISMDGVQV
-208 KGLSLDESVS
+208 KGLSLAESVS

-232 VRKGRPEPFEVT
+232 VRKDRPEPFEVT
-244 LNRAIIQLESVRAEL
+244 LKRAIIQLESVRAEL

-269 TQFQTGT
+269 IQFQTGT

-285 RLAREAGTALSGLVL
+285 RLAREAGTALKGLVL
-300 DLRDNPGGILDGAVQ
+300 DLRDNPGGVLDGAIQ

-330 GRTEDS
+330 GRAEDS

-397 FNGAA
+397 LNGAA

-457 LEKDQDS
+457 LEKDQNA
-464 TVDTKADPSL
+464 TVDTKTDPL
-474 VSDPQVREALNI
+474 LFSDLQVREALNI
-486 LKGMVIARQ
+486 LKGMVIARH

>member
-1 MYDLSSGEWLSLL
+1 
-14 FGPDNDLSGA
+14 
-24 DLGQESGH
+24 
-32 FGAWSA
+32 
-38 AGRAGRILWTLP
+38 
-50 RTGLVG
+50 
-56 STSWR
+56 
-61 NWMIVL
+61 MIVL
-67 CRALKRPL
+67 CRALKRLL
-75 IGLAAAFCLGPFL
+75 IGLAAAFCLGPL
-88 VAHAGQAENTVQLPI
+88 WVAHAGQAENAVQLPI
-103 KDLKIFAEIFGKIKS
+103 EDLKIFAEIFGKIKS
-118 SYVDDIDDS
+118 DYVEDIDDS

-136 MLGGLDPHT
+136 MLDGLDPHT
-145 VYLDAES
+145 VYLDPDS

-193 LKSGDLIISLDGVQV
+193 LKSGDLIISMDGVQV
-208 KGLSLDESVS
+208 KGLSLGESVS

-232 VRKGRPEPFEVT
+232 VRKDRPEPFEVT
-244 LNRAIIQLESVRAEL
+244 LKRAIIQLESVRAEL

-269 TQFQTGT
+269 IQFQIGT

-285 RLAREAGTALSGLVL
+285 RLAREAGTALKGLVL
-300 DLRDNPGGILDGAVQ
+300 DLRDNPGGVLDGAIQ

-330 GRTEDS
+330 GRAENS

-397 FNGAA
+397 LNGAA

-457 LEKDQDS
+457 LEKDQNA
-464 TVDTKADPSL
+464 TVDPKTDPL
-474 VSDPQVREALNI
+474 LFSDLQVREALNI

>member
-1 MYDLSSGEWLSLL
+1 
-14 FGPDNDLSGA
+14 
-24 DLGQESGH
+24 
-32 FGAWSA
+32 
-38 AGRAGRILWTLP
+38 
-50 RTGLVG
+50 
-56 STSWR
+56 
-61 NWMIVL
+61 MIVL
-67 CRALKRPL
+67 CRALKRLL
-75 IGLAAAFCLGPFL
+75 IGLAAAFCLGPL
-88 VAHAGQAENTVQLPI
+88 WVAHAGQAENAVQLPI
-103 KDLKIFAEIFGKIKS
+103 EDLKIFAEIFGKIKS
-118 SYVDDIDDS
+118 DYVEDIDDS

-136 MLGGLDPHT
+136 MLNGLDPHT
-145 VYLDAES
+145 VYLDPDS

-193 LKSGDLIISLDGVQV
+193 LKSGDLIISMDGVQV
-208 KGLSLDESVS
+208 KGLSLGESVS

-232 VRKGRPEPFEVT
+232 VRKDRPEPFEVT
-244 LNRAIIQLESVRAEL
+244 LKRAIIQLESVRAEL

-269 TQFQTGT
+269 IQFQIGT

-285 RLAREAGTALSGLVL
+285 RLAREAGTALKGLVL
-300 DLRDNPGGILDGAVQ
+300 DLRDNPGGVLDGAIQ

-330 GRTEDS
+330 GRAEDS

-397 FNGAA
+397 LNGAA

-425 DVVSQPAESSQTP
+425 DVVSQPAESSQTL
-438 DGDAS
+438 DRDAS

-457 LEKDQDS
+457 LEKDQNA
-464 TVDTKADPSL
+464 TVDTKTDPL
-474 VSDPQVREALNI
+474 LFSDLQVREALNI

>member
-1 MYDLSSGEWLSLL
+1 
-14 FGPDNDLSGA
+14 
-24 DLGQESGH
+24 
-32 FGAWSA
+32 
-38 AGRAGRILWTLP
+38 
-50 RTGLVG
+50 
-56 STSWR
+56 
-61 NWMIVL
+61 MIVL
-67 CRALKRPL
+67 CRALKRLL
-75 IGLAAAFCLGPFL
+75 IGLAAAFCLGPL
-88 VAHAGQAENTVQLPI
+88 WVAHAGQAENAVQLPI
-103 KDLKIFAEIFGKIKS
+103 EDLKIFAEIFGKIKS
-118 SYVDDIDDS
+118 DYVEDIDDS

-145 VYLDAES
+145 VYLDPDS

-193 LKSGDLIISLDGVQV
+193 LKSGDLIISMDGVQV
-208 KGLSLDESVS
+208 KGLSLGESVS

-232 VRKGRPEPFEVT
+232 VRKDRPEPFEVT
-244 LNRAIIQLESVRAEL
+244 LKRAIIQLESVRAEL

-269 TQFQTGT
+269 IQFQTGT

-285 RLAREAGTALSGLVL
+285 RLAREAGTALKGLVL
-300 DLRDNPGGILDGAVQ
+300 DLRDNPGGVLDGAIQ

-330 GRTEDS
+330 GRAEDS

-397 FNGAA
+397 LNGAA

-425 DVVSQPAESSQTP
+425 DVVSQPAESSQTL
-438 DGDAS
+438 DRDAS

-457 LEKDQDS
+457 LEKDQNA
-464 TVDTKADPSL
+464 TVDTKTDPL
-474 VSDPQVREALNI
+474 LFSDLQVREALNI

>member
-1 MYDLSSGEWLSLL
+1 
-14 FGPDNDLSGA
+14 
-24 DLGQESGH
+24 
-32 FGAWSA
+32 
-38 AGRAGRILWTLP
+38 
-50 RTGLVG
+50 
-56 STSWR
+56 
-61 NWMIVL
+61 MIVL
-67 CRALKRPL
+67 CRALKRLL
-75 IGLAAAFCLGPFL
+75 IGPAAAICLGPL
-88 VAHAGQAENTVQLPI
+88 WVAHAGQAENAVQLPI
-103 KDLKIFAEIFGKIKS
+103 EDLKIFAEIFGKIKS
-118 SYVDDIDDS
+118 DYVEDIDDS

-136 MLGGLDPHT
+136 MLDGLDPHT
-145 VYLDAES
+145 VYLDPES

-193 LKSGDLIISLDGVQV
+193 LKSGDLIISMDGVQV
-208 KGLSLDESVS
+208 KGLSLGESVS

-232 VRKGRPEPFEVT
+232 VRKDRPEPFEVT
-244 LNRAIIQLESVRAEL
+244 LKRAIIQLESVRAEL

-269 TQFQTGT
+269 IQFQIGT

-285 RLAREAGTALSGLVL
+285 RLAREAGTALKGLVL
-300 DLRDNPGGILDGAVQ
+300 DLRDNPGGVLDGAIQ

-330 GRTEDS
+330 GRAEDS

-397 FNGAA
+397 LNGAA

-457 LEKDQDS
+457 LEKDQNA
-464 TVDTKADPSL
+464 TVDTKTDPL
-474 VSDPQVREALNI
+474 LFSDLQVREALNI
-486 LKGMVIARQ
+486 LKGMVIARH

>member
-1 MYDLSSGEWLSLL
+1 
-14 FGPDNDLSGA
+14 
-24 DLGQESGH
+24 
-32 FGAWSA
+32 
-38 AGRAGRILWTLP
+38 
-50 RTGLVG
+50 
-56 STSWR
+56 
-61 NWMIVL
+61 MIVL
-67 CRALKRPL
+67 CRALKRLL
-75 IGLAAAFCLGPFL
+75 IGLAAAFCLGPL
-88 VAHAGQAENTVQLPI
+88 WVAHAGQAENAVQLPI
-103 KDLKIFAEIFGKIKS
+103 EDLKIFAEIFGKIKS
-118 SYVDDIDDS
+118 DYVEDIDDS

-136 MLGGLDPHT
+136 MLDGLDPHT
-145 VYLDAES
+145 VYLDPDS

-193 LKSGDLIISLDGVQV
+193 LKSGDLIISMDGVQV
-208 KGLSLDESVS
+208 KGLSLGESVS

-232 VRKGRPEPFEVT
+232 VRKDRPEPFEVT
-244 LNRAIIQLESVRAEL
+244 LKRAIIQLESVRAEL

-269 TQFQTGT
+269 IQFQIGT

-285 RLAREAGTALSGLVL
+285 RLAREAGTALKGLVL
-300 DLRDNPGGILDGAVQ
+300 DLRDNPGGVLDGAIQ

-330 GRTEDS
+330 GRAENS

-397 FNGAA
+397 LNGAA

-457 LEKDQDS
+457 LEKDQNA
-464 TVDTKADPSL
+464 TVDTKTDPL
-474 VSDPQVREALNI
+474 LFSDLQVREALNI

>member
-1 MYDLSSGEWLSLL
+1 
-14 FGPDNDLSGA
+14 
-24 DLGQESGH
+24 
-32 FGAWSA
+32 
-38 AGRAGRILWTLP
+38 
-50 RTGLVG
+50 
-56 STSWR
+56 
-61 NWMIVL
+61 MIVL
-67 CRALKRPL
+67 CRALKRLL
-75 IGLAAAFCLGPFL
+75 IGLAAAFCLGPL
-88 VAHAGQAENTVQLPI
+88 WVAHAGQAENAVQLPI
-103 KDLKIFAEIFGKIKS
+103 EDLKIFAEIFGKIKS
-118 SYVDDIDDS
+118 DYVEDIDDS

-136 MLGGLDPHT
+136 MLDGLDPHT
-145 VYLDAES
+145 VYLDPDS

-193 LKSGDLIISLDGVQV
+193 LKSGDLIISMDGVQV
-208 KGLSLDESVS
+208 KGLSLGESVS

-232 VRKGRPEPFEVT
+232 VRKDRPEPFEVT
-244 LNRAIIQLESVRAEL
+244 LKRAIIQLESVRAEL

-269 TQFQTGT
+269 IQFQIGT

-285 RLAREAGTALSGLVL
+285 RLAREAGTALKGLVL
-300 DLRDNPGGILDGAVQ
+300 DLRDNPGGVLDGAIQ

-330 GRTEDS
+330 GRAEDS

-371 LQDHGRALILGTTT
+371 LQDHGRAVILGGTTC
-385 FGKGSVQ
+385 GKGSGQ

-397 FNGAA
+397 LSGAA

-425 DVVSQPAESSQTP
+425 DVVSQPAESSQTL
-438 DGDAS
+438 DRDAS

-457 LEKDQDS
+457 LEKDQNA
-464 TVDTKADPSL
+464 TVDTKTDPL
-474 VSDPQVREALNI
+474 LFSDLQVREALNI

>member
-1 MYDLSSGEWLSLL
+1 
-14 FGPDNDLSGA
+14 
-24 DLGQESGH
+24 
-32 FGAWSA
+32 
-38 AGRAGRILWTLP
+38 
-50 RTGLVG
+50 
-56 STSWR
+56 
-61 NWMIVL
+61 MIVL
-67 CRALKRPL
+67 CRALKRLL
-75 IGLAAAFCLGPFL
+75 IGLAAAFCLGPL
-88 VAHAGQAENTVQLPI
+88 WVAHAGQAENAVQLPI
-103 KDLKIFAEIFGKIKS
+103 EDLKIFAEIFGKIKS
-118 SYVDDIDDS
+118 DYVEDIDDS

-136 MLGGLDPHT
+136 MLDGLDPHT
-145 VYLDAES
+145 VYLDPDS

-193 LKSGDLIISLDGVQV
+193 LKSGDLIISMDGVQV
-208 KGLSLDESVS
+208 KGLSLGESVS

-232 VRKGRPEPFEVT
+232 VRKDRPEPFEVT
-244 LNRAIIQLESVRAEL
+244 LKRAIIQLESVRAEL

-269 TQFQTGT
+269 IQFQIGT

-285 RLAREAGTALSGLVL
+285 RLAREAGTALKGLVL
-300 DLRDNPGGILDGAVQ
+300 DLRDNPGGILDGAIQ

-330 GRTEDS
+330 GRAEDS

-397 FNGAA
+397 LNGAA

-438 DGDAS
+438 DRDAS

-457 LEKDQDS
+457 LEKDQNA
-464 TVDTKADPSL
+464 TVDTKTDPL
-474 VSDPQVREALNI
+474 LFSDLQVREALNI

>member
-1 MYDLSSGEWLSLL
+1 
-14 FGPDNDLSGA
+14 
-24 DLGQESGH
+24 
-32 FGAWSA
+32 
-38 AGRAGRILWTLP
+38 
-50 RTGLVG
+50 
-56 STSWR
+56 
-61 NWMIVL
+61 MIVL
-67 CRALKRPL
+67 CRALKRLL
-75 IGLAAAFCLGPFL
+75 IGLAAAFCLGPL
-88 VAHAGQAENTVQLPI
+88 WVAHAGQAENAVQLPI
-103 KDLKIFAEIFGKIKS
+103 EDLKIFAEIFGKIKS
-118 SYVDDIDDS
+118 DYVEDIDDS

-136 MLGGLDPHT
+136 MLDGLDPHT
-145 VYLDAES
+145 VYLDPDS

-193 LKSGDLIISLDGVQV
+193 LKSGDLIISMDGVQV
-208 KGLSLDESVS
+208 KGLSLGESVS

-232 VRKGRPEPFEVT
+232 VRKDRPEPFEVT
-244 LNRAIIQLESVRAEL
+244 LKRAIIQLESVRAEL

-269 TQFQTGT
+269 IQFQIGT

-285 RLAREAGTALSGLVL
+285 RLAREAGTALKGLVL
-300 DLRDNPGGILDGAVQ
+300 DLRDNPGGVLDGAIQ

-330 GRTEDS
+330 GRAEDS

-397 FNGAA
+397 LNGAA

-425 DVVSQPAESSQTP
+425 DVVSQPAESSQTL
-438 DGDAS
+438 DRDAS

-457 LEKDQDS
+457 LEKDQNA
-464 TVDTKADPSL
+464 TVDTKTDL
-474 VSDPQVREALNI
+474 LLFSDLQVREALNI

>member
-1 MYDLSSGEWLSLL
+1 M
-14 FGPDNDLSGA
+14 N
-24 DLGQESGH
+24 
-32 FGAWSA
+32 
-38 AGRAGRILWTLP
+38 
-50 RTGLVG
+50 
-56 STSWR
+56 
-61 NWMIVL
+61 VL
-67 CRALKRPL
+67 CRALKRLL
-75 IGLAAAFCLGPFL
+75 IGLAAAFCLGPL
-88 VAHAGQAENTVQLPI
+88 WVAHAGQAENAVQLPI
-103 KDLKIFAEIFGKIKS
+103 EDLKIFAEIFGKIKS
-118 SYVDDIDDS
+118 DYVEDIDDS

-136 MLGGLDPHT
+136 MLDGLDPHT
-145 VYLDAES
+145 VYLDPES

-193 LKSGDLIISLDGVQV
+193 LKSGDLIISMDGVQV
-208 KGLSLDESVS
+208 KGLSLGESVS

-232 VRKGRPEPFEVT
+232 VRKDRPEPFEVT
-244 LNRAIIQLESVRAEL
+244 LKRAIIQLESVRAEL

-269 TQFQTGT
+269 IQFQIGT

-285 RLAREAGTALSGLVL
+285 RLAREAGTALKGLVL
-300 DLRDNPGGILDGAVQ
+300 DLRDNPGGVLDGAIQ

-330 GRTEDS
+330 GRAEDS

-397 FNGAA
+397 LNGAA

-457 LEKDQDS
+457 LEKDQNA
-464 TVDTKADPSL
+464 TVDTKTDPL
-474 VSDPQVREALNI
+474 LFSDLQVREALNI
-486 LKGMVIARQ
+486 LKGMVIARH